1 MDANTK
7 LSDDELM
14 HYGVKGMRWGVRRAR
29 KENKKIDRSFKK
41 WNENAKQREDAIGLG
56 KQANKSRME
65 YERDSKNKDLKKKY
79 KADQKAYNKSLRGNT
94 TYRKGQ
100 VRSEVGKDMSRKYL
114 SESKMIKKQL
124 DKDPNNKQLQKQ
136 YKYLSDQHQ
145 YERAKARRAPEV
157 AAKRSARKASIKR
170 GMTMSA
176 KRIATGA
183 AITAGAMAVNK
194 VLQSKGVEINGKAVS
209 IGETNI
215 RDAARFIK
223 NGMEFMKYFY

>member
-1 MDANTK
+1 MNYNTK

-29 KENKKIDRSFKK
+29 RQNKKIDKSFKN
-41 WNENAKQREDAIGLG
+41 WNKNAKKREDAIGLG
-56 KQANKSRME
+56 KQANISRME

-79 KADQKAYNKSLRGNT
+79 KTDKKAYNKSLRGNT

-114 SESKMIKKQL
+114 SEAKMIKKQL

-145 YERAKARRAPEV
+145 YERAKARKAPEV
-157 AAKRSARKASIKR
+157 AAKRSAKKAAIKR
-170 GMTMSA
+170 GLTMNA
-176 KRIATGA
+176 KRIATTA
-183 AITAGAMAVNK
+183 AITAGALAVNK
-194 VLQSKGVEINGKAVS
+194 VLQSKGVEINGKALS

-215 RDAARFIK
+215 RDATRFIK